1 MISEKSLS
9 KVCRPAVLG
18 RGRIIAQRSDRIW
31 NRTCSYS
38 GSRTSIVA
46 CVDSSSGYE
55 DHYRCGI
62 TIDEAA
68 DEVVDYHC
76 TCPAARRYPGPCKHS
91 IALALDF
98 NRNAGA
104 YKGHSPQNQTSTS
117 RVLGDYLDRACAPA
131 PVRVASAA
139 DATPGTVGLKVTLEH
154 EYDWYLRLRIAG
166 PRGSYVVRDVGELAQ
181 DIMAGAFH
189 EYGKKLAFVHS
200 LDMFDAQSRPVAELL
215 VRAVQNRRSFASSRV
230 APRVFGMPGLQTPIG
245 RELRLSPPELDELL
259 ALHVGRTLEVE
270 VVSEGVQ
277 QPARDVTV
285 ADGDPQVGLRI
296 KEASHGAF
304 DLEREGEA
312 EFFTTPGHLY
322 ALTRDALFRCTKRLL
337 DVAPFLTSVY
347 SSHAARVL
355 LGERDVPRFAAA
367 VLPRVGEAMHV
378 DAPQEVLDQMPQ
390 PLRLDFYLDHAR
402 QGVTCRAE
410 ASYGARRLSVLTR
423 DPDAVPDYARDA
435 AGEARARQLVQ
446 QYFRLPAAGGTVAT
460 IGEKDTPA
468 IARLLLDGMARLREA
483 GTVHA
488 TEAFDRM
495 LRREA
500 PKVQV
505 GLSVRSNLI
514 NLRVSADDL
523 PLDELFGLLASYRRH
538 QRFHRLRDGSFV
550 DLAGADLSQAATLAD
565 ELGLTARDLAA
576 GEVSIPSY
584 KAFLLDNIMT
594 DEQKDESFRAYVDGF
609 RSVDHKRF
617 EPPASVAAQLR
628 PYQRAGF
635 QWLSALAAMGFGGI
649 LADEMGL
656 GKSVQMISFLLANRG
671 RGTSLV
677 VCPSSLVYN
686 WVAEFQKFAPQMD
699 VVPVVGTAPE
709 RARIRREPGHEVLV
723 TSYDLLR
730 RDIEAYAPMDFWC
743 EVLDEAQ
750 YIKNHETLSARAVKA
765 VTARHRFALT
775 GTPIENRLSELWS
788 IFDYLMPGLLGGYD
802 RFRER
807 YEDPI
812 LAGDAD
818 CANRLRAAIGPF
830 VLRRLKRDVLSDLP
844 DKLEQVVYAQLSG
857 EQRQL
862 YNAHEQALRLSLA
875 SQSDQEFTRGKLQV
889 LAELMRLRQLCCD
902 PRLVYDGYDG
912 PSAKL
917 DTIFSL
923 VERVVDA
930 QAKVL
935 VFSQFTSYLDL
946 IAQRLDASGIAHF
959 VLTGSTPKRRRI
971 QLVDAFNQDDTP
983 VFLISLKAGGTGLN
997 LTGASV
1003 VVHADP
1009 WWNAAAQNQATD
1021 RAHRIGQTREVTV
1034 YKVIARDTVE
1044 DRILALQEAKS
1055 ELANQ
1060 VVGEGGGA
1068 SLSSLRKED
1077 LVDLLG
1083 Q

>member
-1 MISEKSLS
+1 
-9 KVCRPAVLG
+9 
-18 RGRIIAQRSDRIW
+18 
-31 NRTCSYS
+31 
-38 GSRTSIVA
+38 
-46 CVDSSSGYE
+46 
-55 DHYRCGI
+55 
-62 TIDEAA
+62 
-68 DEVVDYHC
+68 
-76 TCPAARRYPGPCKHS
+76 
-91 IALALDF
+91 
-98 NRNAGA
+98 
-104 YKGHSPQNQTSTS
+104 
-117 RVLGDYLDRACAPA
+117 
-131 PVRVASAA
+131 
-139 DATPGTVGLKVTLEH
+139 
-154 EYDWYLRLRIAG
+154 
-166 PRGSYVVRDVGELAQ
+166 
-181 DIMAGAFH
+181 
-189 EYGKKLAFVHS
+189 
-200 LDMFDAQSRPVAELL
+200 
-215 VRAVQNRRSFASSRV
+215 
-230 APRVFGMPGLQTPIG
+230 
-245 RELRLSPPELDELL
+245 
-259 ALHVGRTLEVE
+259 
-270 VVSEGVQ
+270 
-277 QPARDVTV
+277 
-285 ADGDPQVGLRI
+285 
-296 KEASHGAF
+296 
-304 DLEREGEA
+304 
-312 EFFTTPGHLY
+312 
-322 ALTRDALFRCTKRLL
+322 
-337 DVAPFLTSVY
+337 
-347 SSHAARVL
+347 
-355 LGERDVPRFAAA
+355 
-367 VLPRVGEAMHV
+367 
-378 DAPQEVLDQMPQ
+378 
-390 PLRLDFYLDHAR
+390 
-402 QGVTCRAE
+402 
-410 ASYGARRLSVLTR
+410 
-423 DPDAVPDYARDA
+423 
-435 AGEARARQLVQ
+435 
-446 QYFRLPAAGGTVAT
+446 
-460 IGEKDTPA
+460 
-468 IARLLLDGMARLREA
+468 
-483 GTVHA
+483 
-488 TEAFDRM
+488 
-495 LRREA
+495 
-500 PKVQV
+500 
-505 GLSVRSNLI
+505 
-514 NLRVSADDL
+514 
-523 PLDELFGLLASYRRH
+523 
-538 QRFHRLRDGSFV
+538 
-550 DLAGADLSQAATLAD
+550 
-565 ELGLTARDLAA
+565 
-576 GEVSIPSY
+576 
-584 KAFLLDNIMT
+584 MT

-609 RSVDHKRF
+609 RSVDPKRF

-686 WVAEFQKFAPQMD
+686 WAAEFQKFAPQMD
-699 VVPVVGTAPE
+699 VAPVVGTAPE
-709 RARIRREPGHEVLV
+709 RARIRRERGHEVLV

-857 EQRQL
+857 DQRKL
-862 YNAHEQALRLSLA
+862 YSAHEQALRLSLA